1 MVLVRPAHVPT
12 RSGDGVAAYEL
23 VVAGAT
29 KEVPIWLLALLPAGV
44 GIGLGTPARSASSY
58 TPCPW
63 RGSSPRWWSGR
74 RSALPASGESNL
86 RPFMRARGQRFES
99 SPNTCKEA
107 SFGASPMT
115 DLAVSPLSVH
125 GCANAQADWPHE
137 KDLQTQAF
145 LRAAEGIRTLDL
157 LHGKQTL

>member
-1 MVLVRPAHVPT
+1 
-12 RSGDGVAAYEL
+12 
-23 VVAGAT
+23 
-29 KEVPIWLLALLPAGV
+29 
-44 GIGLGTPARSASSY
+44 
-58 TPCPW
+58 
-63 RGSSPRWWSGR
+63 
-74 RSALPASGESNL
+74 
-86 RPFMRARGQRFES
+86 
-99 SPNTCKEA
+99 
-107 SFGASPMT
+107 MT